1 MGAAKERAGKTAAR
15 GATERQAR
23 TSEADS
29 LLETARDAVRPRE
42 QLTFGVVGNPGL
54 RTGTILSADA
64 LSYAY
69 PGCPRLFEPVSFSLS
84 AGDRMAIIGPNG
96 SGKSTLL
103 KILAGLITDHEGLLF
118 SGSRNPIFLDQHFD
132 AVLDYHASVL
142 ANIERLQPELTRNG
156 AHAHLARFL
165 FRNQEAHKLVGD
177 LSGGE
182 KLRAAL
188 AAIISTDKPAD
199 LLLLDEPTNNLDIE
213 GITYLEDALSEF
225 EGTLVVVSHDEYF
238 LDAVAIETR
247 IALERSSRQPDIY

>member
-1 MGAAKERAGKTAAR
+1 
-15 GATERQAR
+15 
-23 TSEADS
+23 
-29 LLETARDAVRPRE
+29 
-42 QLTFGVVGNPGL
+42 
-54 RTGTILSADA
+54 
-64 LSYAY
+64 
-69 PGCPRLFEPVSFSLS
+69 
-84 AGDRMAIIGPNG
+84 MAIIGPNG